1 VKKGVIIAI
10 ILMAALVL
18 PTIGI
23 VSAESTISNMAYPI
37 QTTKTWDGKWTTA
50 TEWVDAMPSNFG
62 SNAAFRQGY
71 EFTMVGDAYQI
82 LEDII
87 IETWDNTNDAGDY
100 YQIGVD
106 TAFPSTD
113 TTPKATQ
120 YMINVTGHGSS
131 AVLTWFKGDGTNWVT
146 TAAPTT
152 FKWNETSATSPTT
165 AAAHY
170 ALEFQF
176 DKTTLTQPEIGLYIA
191 YYDAHAGGYG
201 LQAWPSATTKNAAA
215 GWGDIPYDMNPIP
228 EGFNVGILLALTSV
242 AVIAGAV
249 LIRKHN
255 LPKLVAI

>member
-1 VKKGVIIAI
+1 LKKTAIIAI
-10 ILMAALVL
+10 IVMAALVL

-23 VSAESTISNMAYPI
+23 VSAESTTSNMAYPI
-37 QTTKTWDGKWTTA
+37 QTAKTWDGKWTTS

-62 SNAAFRQGY
+62 QNAAFRQGY
-71 EFTMVGDAYQI
+71 EFISGDTFII
-82 LEDII
+82 LEDIM
-87 IETWDNTNDAGDY
+87 IETWDNTNDAGDF

-146 TAAPTT
+146 TTAPTT
-152 FKWNETSATSPTT
+152 YKFSENSTTSPTT
-165 AAAHY
+165 AATHY
-170 ALEFQF
+170 CLELQF
-176 DKTTLTQPEIGLYIA
+176 DKTFTTAEIGLYIA
-191 YYDAHAGGYG
+191 YNDAHAGGYG
-201 LQAWPSATTKNAAA
+201 YQAWPSATTKNAAA
-215 GWGDIPYDMNPIP
+215 GWGDIPYSMEAIP
-228 EGFNVGILLALTSV
+228 EGFNIGIILAVSSV

-255 LPKLVAI
+255 LPKLTTI

>member
-37 QTTKTWDGKWTTA
+37 QTTKTWDGKWTSA

-71 EFTMVGDAYQI
+71 EFTMVGDAFQV

-87 IETWDNTNDAGDY
+87 IETWDNTNDAGDF

-131 AVLTWFKGDGTNWVT
+131 AVLTWFKGDGTNWVA

-152 FKWNETSATSPTT
+152 FKFSENSTTSPTT
-165 AAAHY
+165 AATHY
-170 ALEFQF
+170 CLELQF
-176 DKTTLTQPEIGLYIA
+176 DKTFTTPEIGLYIA
-191 YYDAHAGGYG
+191 YYDAHVGGYG

-215 GWGDIPYDMNPIP
+215 GWGDIPYSMDPIP
-228 EGFNVGILLALTSV
+228 EGFNVGIILALTSV
-242 AVIAGAV
+242 AVIAS
-249 LIRKHN
+249 
-255 LPKLVAI
+255 AIIIKRAPLSKFVTA

>member
-10 ILMAALVL
+10 VLMAALVL

-23 VSAESTISNMAYPI
+23 VCAESTISNMAYPI
-37 QTTKTWDGKWTTA
+37 QTAKTWDGKWSTA

-62 SNAAFRQGY
+62 SNAAFREGY
-71 EFTMVGDAYQI
+71 EFISGDAFVVLQ
-82 LEDII
+82 DIM
-87 IETWDNTNDAGDY
+87 IETWDNTNDAGDF

-106 TAFPSTD
+106 AAFPSTD

-152 FKWNETSATSPTT
+152 YKFAENSTTSPTT
-165 AAAHY
+165 AATHY
-170 ALEFQF
+170 CLELQF

-201 LQAWPSATTKNAAA
+201 LQAWPSTTTKNAAA
-215 GWGDIPYDMNPIP
+215 GWGDIPYSMDPIP
-228 EGFNVGILLALTSV
+228 EGFNVGIILALTSV
-242 AVIAGAV
+242 AVIAGAIIIKRAPLSKFV
-249 LIRKHN
+249 T
-255 LPKLVAI
+255 A